1 MKITRGKKQRNH
13 RALSLTFAA
22 YAGVRF
28 RSLGRKEREKERE
41 RERKSERE
49 RASERERE
57 RERKSEREREI
68 QQQRWKKKRTGG
80 LSPTSYYDARPL
92 TTFFPSSLSPTFSL
106 FSRPP
111 FSTMLRTFVSEV
123 ASRGLR
129 VQAVPALSRGFATST
144 FFNSSSVVVE
154 RRRRIPFFRFRTGRG
169 ALSGQSK
176 PFYRL
181 LHVLR

>member
-1 MKITRGKKQRNH
+1 
-13 RALSLTFAA
+13 
-22 YAGVRF
+22 VRF

-176 PFYRL
+176 PFYRP